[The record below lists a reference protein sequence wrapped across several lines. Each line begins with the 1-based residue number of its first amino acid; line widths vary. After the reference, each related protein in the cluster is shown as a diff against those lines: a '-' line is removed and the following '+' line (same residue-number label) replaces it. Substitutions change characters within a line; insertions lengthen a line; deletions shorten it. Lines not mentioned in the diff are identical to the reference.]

1 MKDMANGSGAMAV
14 TSEALLSLPLHE
26 RLIKLN
32 WIGQLWT
39 APDGTP
45 MLSVD
50 FVGRQGRQVRLVD
63 IRDPEELVG
72 PLGYI
77 PGSEAVPLARV
88 REVAERYPAGTPVVI
103 VSRNGGARAAEAV
116 RTLAALGMEFV
127 AVMDG
132 GVTAW
137 RKFGFATSRDEA
149 GLVRAPAPTAAQ
161 EPTAAPEGPLTREQ
175 IEAHI
180 GESHSVRWV
189 KMAAF
194 LLHGKASCV
203 DGRDDHAVIGTPGGD
218 AGEFLLALASIER
231 VTARTVDLARLP
243 ALLEAYLE
251 TFGHFYIH
259 SDTTAGNNLIRSMRA
274 DPELG
279 PLLPPTSYGPKEW
292 REFLKSPPEALRP
305 LIRRHVTIPGNL
317 GCGHLRLMLQHPERY
332 LIRREL
338 VEEFLRVLFSMRWS
352 GTVELDAVML
362 GGGHRE
368 GAVVNVRL
376 GRGVWAFTRV
386 PLISPACASFGV
398 QMFVNHPQV
407 ADFMREQVA
416 RFFTTHPELL
426 GIGEDEFPI
435 LRKDIRRLAEI
446 QQAATLSVLA
456 KGLPIFDVVFC
467 GDREFSVTA
476 VGVVG

>member
-1 MKDMANGSGAMAV
+1 MSNESG
-14 TSEALLSLPLHE
+14 TKGLSSEALLSLPMHE

-45 MLSVD
+45 LLSVE
-50 FVGRQGRQVRLVD
+50 FVGRQGRQVRLIDV
-63 IRDPEELVG
+63 RDAEELTG

-77 PGSEAVPLARV
+77 PGSEWVPLARV
-88 REVAERYPAGTPVVI
+88 REVVARYPAGTPIVV

-116 RTLAALGMEFV
+116 RALAADGMEFV

-132 GVTAW
+132 GVSAW
-137 RKFGFATSRDEA
+137 RKLGFSTSRDAA
-149 GLVRAPAPTAAQ
+149 GLVREPTPAPESPPA
-161 EPTAAPEGPLTREQ
+161 PAPEGPLTRAQ

-180 GESHSVRWV
+180 GDPHSVRWV

-218 AGEFLLALASIER
+218 AGEFLLALASVER
-231 VTARTVDLARLP
+231 VTGKPVDPTRLP
-243 ALLEAYLE
+243 PLLEAYLE

-259 SDTTAGNNLIRSMRA
+259 SDTTAGNSLIQSMRA

-292 REFLKSPPEALRP
+292 RAFLSSPPEALRP
-305 LIRRHVTIPGNL
+305 LIRRHLTIPGNL
-317 GCGHLRLMLQHPERY
+317 GCGHLRLMLTYPERY
-332 LIRREL
+332 MIRREL
-338 VEEFLRVLFSMRWS
+338 VEEFLRVLFALRWN
-352 GTVELDAVML
+352 GAVELETVIL

-368 GAVVNVRL
+368 GAVVNIRL
-376 GRGVWAFTRV
+376 ERGVWAFTRV
-386 PLISPACASFGV
+386 PLISPACASIGV

-426 GIGEDEFPI
+426 PLGEDEYAI
-435 LRKDIRRLAEI
+435 LRKDLRRLAEI

-456 KGLPIFDVVFC
+456 KGLPIFDVVFR
-467 GDREFSVTA
+467 GAREFSVSE
-476 VGVVG
+476 VGVV